1 MKISQFDAD
10 WRRYLDQ
17 EMSHSEETAFL
28 AHISESDLARLG
40 EADRSEL
47 LTSRAAWQALGRL
60 PRIAAPADLTKNI
73 MAAIKPKHM
82 DETEHSELHASSP
95 ALQALERLPRIA
107 APPDMA
113 KNIMAAIKPKRQSA
127 FARLRGWLAYRPM
140 LGWEFAGAAMVASV
154 LFVTI
159 APLSVGTLPS
169 ASRQAS
175 SPLSQVSPLSQ
186 AAHTSGPVASS
197 LQFSLYAP
205 EAKTVALI
213 GDFNGWGS
221 AAEIK
226 LTPTGKGMW
235 GVAVPLPAGRYQY
248 AFLVN
253 GQRWVTDPHA
263 EQRVNDDFGRQN
275 AVLTI
280 I

>member
-1 MKISQFDAD
+1 MNASQFDET
-10 WRRYLDQ
+10 WQRYLDQ
-17 EMSHSEETAFL
+17 EMSHAEETAFL
-28 AHISESDLARLG
+28 ARLG
-40 EADRSEL
+40 EAERLEL
-47 LTSRAAWQALGRL
+47 LTSRAALQALERL
-60 PRIAAPADLTKNI
+60 QHIAAPADLAENI

-82 DETEHSELHASSP
+82 SETERSELLTSSP
-95 ALQALERLPRIA
+95 ALQALERMPRIA
-107 APPDMA
+107 APADMA

-127 FARLRGWLAYRPM
+127 FARMRGWLAYRPM

-154 LFVTI
+154 LFVTF
-159 APLSVGTLPS
+159 APLSVDTLPGTS
-169 ASRQAS
+169 QQAS
-175 SPLSQVSPLSQ
+175 SSLNQVSPLSQ
-186 AAHTSGPVASS
+186 ATHTSGPVGNS

-221 AAEIK
+221 AAEIN

-235 GVAVPLPAGRYQY
+235 GATVPLPAGRYQY